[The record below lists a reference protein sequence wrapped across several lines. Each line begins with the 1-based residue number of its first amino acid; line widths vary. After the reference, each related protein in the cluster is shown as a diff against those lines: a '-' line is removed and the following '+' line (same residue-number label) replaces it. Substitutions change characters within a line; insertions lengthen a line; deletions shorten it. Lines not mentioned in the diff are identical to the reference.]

1 MRRGESVVK
10 DVEKSGVGDLVV
22 DAKVNDELVAR
33 GKGLEFERTEP
44 GEGVGSL

>member
-1 MRRGESVVK
+1 MVK

-22 DAKVNDELVAR
+22 DAKVYDELVAR
-33 GKGLEFERTEP
+33 GKGLEYERTEL